1 VGKTTSAAMKEGA
14 YKAVFEE
21 QPIPDGYKIK
31 IK

>member
-1 VGKTTSAAMKEGA
+1 MKEAA